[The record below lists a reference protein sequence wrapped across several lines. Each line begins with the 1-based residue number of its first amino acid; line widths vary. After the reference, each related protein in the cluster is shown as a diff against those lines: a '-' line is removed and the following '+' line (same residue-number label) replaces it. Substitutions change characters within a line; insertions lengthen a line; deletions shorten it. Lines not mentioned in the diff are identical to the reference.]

1 MLTLCTAKRSD
12 YPFMEKKNKETYL
25 APSTLVF
32 EVMQEGVICQSP
44 TGTNGTPTYN
54 GFNTEEEW

>member
-1 MLTLCTAKRSD
+1 M
-12 YPFMEKKNKETYL
+12 NKERKQTYL

-44 TGTNGTPTYN
+44 VGVGGTRNGY
-54 GFNTEEEW
+54 GEAIEDVWA

>member
-1 MLTLCTAKRSD
+1 
-12 YPFMEKKNKETYL
+12 MEKKNKQTYL

-44 TGTNGTPTYN
+44 GGVGGRGGYDSTDDNPFGG
-54 GFNTEEEW
+54 

>member
-1 MLTLCTAKRSD
+1 
-12 YPFMEKKNKETYL
+12 MEKKNKETYL

-32 EVMQEGVICQSP
+32 EVMQEGAICQSG
-44 TGTNGTPTYN
+44 TGTNGAPTYN

>member
-1 MLTLCTAKRSD
+1 MNTERKQ
-12 YPFMEKKNKETYL
+12 TYL

-32 EVMQEGVICQSP
+32 EVLQKGVICQSG
-44 TGTNGTPTYN
+44 TGTNGVPTYN

>member
-1 MLTLCTAKRSD
+1 MNTERKQ
-12 YPFMEKKNKETYL
+12 TYL

-32 EVMQEGVICQSP
+32 EVVQEGVICQSG
-44 TGTNGTPTYN
+44 TGTNGVPTYN

>member
-1 MLTLCTAKRSD
+1 
-12 YPFMEKKNKETYL
+12 MEKKNKQTYL

-32 EVMQEGVICQSP
+32 EVMQEGVICLSG
-44 TGTNGTPTYN
+44 TGTNGVPTYN

>member
-1 MLTLCTAKRSD
+1 MLTLCIANRSD
-12 YPFMEKKNKETYL
+12 YRNMEKKNKQTYL

-32 EVMQEGVICQSP
+32 EVLQEGVICHSG
-44 TGTNGTPTYN
+44 TGTNGVPTYN

>member
-1 MLTLCTAKRSD
+1 MNTERKQ
-12 YPFMEKKNKETYL
+12 TYL

-32 EVMQEGVICQSP
+32 EVVQEGVICQSG
-44 TGTNGTPTYN
+44 TGTNRVPTYN